1 MEENLTEAHG
11 QCGEVRMKI
20 IVTADYHGEVEA
32 AISVIKLAEEQKAD
46 VIIVSGDITHAG
58 TVEDAQY
65 VLNTL
70 LDATPNVLYV
80 SGNFDPP
87 EISKGIEG
95 SGAICLHG
103 RAHSIGSYTFVG
115 VSGSTPSPFWSP
127 YTTSEKEI
135 EATLNSALSSTDSK
149 DKLILVTHDPPNSTS
164 LDRARNGESVGSK
177 SIKQFILNEHPILAT
192 CGHIHESP
200 GIDKINSTI
209 AVNPGPAFTRR
220 VAIVSLEPEVT
231 VELTKM

>member
-1 MEENLTEAHG
+1 MN
-11 QCGEVRMKI
+11 I

-32 AISVIKLAEEQKAD
+32 ALSVIKLAEEKNVDA
-46 VIIVSGDITHAG
+46 IIVSGDITHAG
-58 TVEDAQY
+58 TLEDAQY
-65 VLNTL
+65 LLNTL

-95 SGAICLHG
+95 SNAICLHG
-103 RAHSIGSYTFVG
+103 RAYKIGSYTFLG
-115 VSGSTPSPFWSP
+115 VSGSTPAPSWSPF
-127 YTTSEKEI
+127 TINEKDI
-135 EATLNSALSSTDSK
+135 ETTLNGALESADSREN
-149 DKLILVTHDPPNSTS
+149 LILVSHDPPYSTS
-164 LDRARNGESVGSK
+164 LDKARNGESVGSR

-200 GIDKINSTI
+200 GIDRINSTV

-220 VAIVSLEPEVT
+220 AALVSLKPEVK
-231 VELTKM
+231 VELVKI

>member
-1 MEENLTEAHG
+1 
-11 QCGEVRMKI
+11 MKI

-32 AISVIKLAEEQKAD
+32 ANSVIKLAEEKKVDA
-46 VIIVSGDITHAG
+46 IIVSGDITHAG

-95 SGAICLHG
+95 SDAICLHG
-103 RAHSIGSYTFVG
+103 RTFTIGSYTFLG
-115 VSGSTPSPFWSP
+115 VSGSTPSPFWSLF
-127 YTTSEKEI
+127 TISEKDI
-135 EATLNSALSSTDSK
+135 EATLNNALDSADSK
-149 DKLILVTHDPPNSTS
+149 ENLILVSHDPPYSTL
-164 LDRARNGESVGSK
+164 LDKARSGESVGSR

-200 GIDKINSTI
+200 GIDRINSTV

-220 VAIVSLEPEVT
+220 AAMVSLEPEVT
-231 VELTKM
+231 VELIKI